1 MFIYVQLLS
10 VLDKCLENQIL
21 TNFQAIYNLY
31 GALEILSQFASE
43 QISTVF
49 IDISGGMGNNSIMSW
64 NTLVWGDEQH
74 GLPSP

>member
-1 MFIYVQLLS
+1 MYLGKNIMILGKIFIAV
-10 VLDKCLENQIL
+10 KGQIL

-31 GALEILSQFASE
+31 GALEMLSQFASE

-64 NTLVWGDEQH
+64 NTLV
-74 GLPSP
+74 